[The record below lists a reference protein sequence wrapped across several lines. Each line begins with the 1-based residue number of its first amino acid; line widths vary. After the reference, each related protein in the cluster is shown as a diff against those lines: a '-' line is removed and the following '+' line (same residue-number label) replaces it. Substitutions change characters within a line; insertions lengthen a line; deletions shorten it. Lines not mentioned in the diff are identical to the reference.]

1 VYRLLAPGGT
11 FLLISLGTP
20 EVRLALLGQPQL
32 EWDVQL
38 LLLPKPA
45 IYMKVS
51 HVGCSTAVRQ
61 HCGSVACHQQ
71 AWRGS
76 LCWAATL
83 SPQLALLSF
92 IGTALG
98 YQCVHFC
105 CSRCCILCCT
115 MHCLS

>member
-1 VYRLLAPGGT
+1 MYRLLAPGGT

-51 HVGCSTAVRQ
+51 QRGQSSGCEARLCQ
-61 HCGSVACHQQ
+61 ASVAWCQQ
-71 AWRGS
+71 GRERQL
-76 LCWAATL
+76 LC
-83 SPQLALLSF
+83 
-92 IGTALG
+92 
-98 YQCVHFC
+98 
-105 CSRCCILCCT
+105 
-115 MHCLS
+115 